1 MNKEDH
7 IILFSRLRIL
17 EKIVDT
23 AYPVDI
29 RGMYAQ
35 LIFLYSILIE
45 NRFVFDVK
53 TVTYEELIE
62 FESELPKKVIKPLNK
77 GFVKG
82 LLIWLKKIYEFEH
95 DIQSEYE
102 GKPVLF
108 SNTELSLVIT
118 DKNISVKFFIDVDLL
133 RYDSYTIDGITHKI
147 EEPILMRHSTF
158 SRFIMNIHEYYA
170 CEKSVL
176 RMALY

>member
-23 AYPVDI
+23 VYPVDI

-82 LLIWLKKIYEFEH
+82 LLIWLKKYMN
-95 DIQSEYE
+95 
-102 GKPVLF
+102 LNMT
-108 SNTELSLVIT
+108 SNQNMKVSLYYFQTLS
-118 DKNISVKFFIDVDLL
+118 
-133 RYDSYTIDGITHKI
+133 
-147 EEPILMRHSTF
+147 
-158 SRFIMNIHEYYA
+158 
-170 CEKSVL
+170 
-176 RMALY
+176 

>member
-1 MNKEDH
+1 MKKEDH
-7 IILFSRLRIL
+7 IVFFSRLRIL
-17 EKIVDT
+17 EKTVDT
-23 AYPVDI
+23 SYSVDI

-35 LIFLYSILIE
+35 LIFLYSMLIE
-45 NRFVFDVK
+45 HHFVFDVK

-62 FESELPKKVIKPLNK
+62 FESNFPKKVIKPLNK
-77 GFVKG
+77 RFVKG

-102 GKPVLF
+102 GKPALF
-108 SNTELSLVIT
+108 SNTDLSLTIT
-118 DKNISVKFFIDVDLL
+118 DKNISVKFFIDVDRL

-158 SRFIMNIHEYYA
+158 SRFILNIPEYHS